1 MLNKRSLGLSLITT
15 VAMSAPVFAQ
25 SQIDNNQPVQGT
37 LHSREVEIQNK
48 LNASYAA
55 GLISS
60 TELASMQRDLD
71 GILVKEDRKLTKAGG
86 LDGSNFDSISKDL
99 DVFEARILTSNRKVA
114 SSSEGNAVAIPAVV
128 PVTPITG
135 NQSSIVQPSEPTV
148 MVPATTIVPAAVV
161 PGATTTRTVITPAPA
176 VTKTTTVRTEVTP

>member
-1 MLNKRSLGLSLITT
+1 MLNKRTLGLSLIT
-15 VAMSAPVFAQ
+15 ALAAAAPVFAQ

-71 GILVKEDRKLTKAGG
+71 GILVREDRKLTKAGG
-86 LDGSNFDSISKDL
+86 LNGSNFDSISKDL
-99 DVFEARILTSNRKVA
+99 DAFEARIITSNRKVA
-114 SSSEGNAVAIPAVV
+114 ATTESSAVAIPAGV

-135 NQSSIVQPSEPTV
+135 NQSSIVQPPEPTV
-148 MVPATTIVPAAVV
+148 MVPATTIIP
-161 PGATTTRTVITPAPA
+161 TTTIKESVIAPAPS
-176 VTKTTTVRTEVTP
+176 VTKTTTVRTEVLP